1 MSNFIISAR
10 KYRPVNFDDVIGQKV
25 ITNTLKEAIKNNKLA
40 QALLFT
46 SPRGVGKT
54 NCARIVTREL
64 NNFEISDDNSY
75 NIFELDAAS
84 NNGVE
89 GIRNLIEQTRIPPQT
104 GKFKVYIIDEV
115 HMLSSGAFNAF
126 LKTLEEPPA
135 HCVFI
140 LATTEKHKII
150 PTILS
155 RCQIYNFKRIT
166 NEGIVDHLKNICKL
180 EKIKFEDN
188 ALIQIANKSD
198 GAMRD
203 ALQLFDK
210 VVGVNKELTSKLVSE
225 NLNTVDFETY
235 IKLFEFINKNDI
247 PNLIVEVNS
256 VLDNGI
262 SGDIF
267 ISGLSSFFRDALV
280 CKNKLSQ
287 NLVNYDEANF
297 KLLLDVSSKVDYNY
311 LIEYM
316 NILNDAEINFQ
327 KSINQKL
334 LIELTMLKIV
344 SLEYNEEK
352 KKFKYK
358 LIPTFRF
365 QEQVFLQDSI
375 NAQEQ
380 KKKTPLANIKIENFK
395 TSTLS
400 LKSIQKNKEIESES
414 EVQDDH
420 FEEKLVTIEDVL
432 ELWDEYIQIQEDKG
446 RYNIASILRISTPTL
461 KENHIHY
468 KVSNN
473 TSALEIDLEKHQL
486 VQFLRNRLKAK
497 IELILTTDKTIDK
510 KLTYTN
516 KDKYN
521 LLKEKNPLIEE
532 LKNIFKLS
540 I

>member
-46 SPRGVGKT
+46 GPRGVGKT
-54 NCARIVTREL
+54 SCARIVAREL

-380 KKKTPLANIKIENFK
+380 KKKTPLANIKIKNFK

-497 IELILTTDKTIDK
+497 IELVLTTDKTIDK

>member
-1 MSNFIISAR
+1 
-10 KYRPVNFDDVIGQKV
+10 
-25 ITNTLKEAIKNNKLA
+25 
-40 QALLFT
+40 
-46 SPRGVGKT
+46 
-54 NCARIVTREL
+54 
-64 NNFEISDDNSY
+64 
-75 NIFELDAAS
+75 
-84 NNGVE
+84 
-89 GIRNLIEQTRIPPQT
+89 
-104 GKFKVYIIDEV
+104 
-115 HMLSSGAFNAF
+115 
-126 LKTLEEPPA
+126 
-135 HCVFI
+135 
-140 LATTEKHKII
+140 
-150 PTILS
+150 
-155 RCQIYNFKRIT
+155 
-166 NEGIVDHLKNICKL
+166 
-180 EKIKFEDN
+180 
-188 ALIQIANKSD
+188 
-198 GAMRD
+198 
-203 ALQLFDK
+203 
-210 VVGVNKELTSKLVSE
+210 
-225 NLNTVDFETY
+225 
-235 IKLFEFINKNDI
+235 
-247 PNLIVEVNS
+247 
-256 VLDNGI
+256 
-262 SGDIF
+262 
-267 ISGLSSFFRDALV
+267 
-280 CKNKLSQ
+280 
-287 NLVNYDEANF
+287 VNYNEANF

-334 LIELTMLKIV
+334 LIELTMLKII

-365 QEQVFLQDSI
+365 QEQVFLQDSN
-375 NAQEQ
+375 NALEQ

-400 LKSIQKNKEIESES
+400 LKSIQKNKEIESKS

-420 FEEKLVTIEDVL
+420 FEEKVVTIEDVL

-521 LLKEKNPLIEE
+521 LLREKNPLIEE
-532 LKNIFKLS
+532 LKNTFKLS

>member
-46 SPRGVGKT
+46 GPRGVGKT
-54 NCARIVTREL
+54 SCARIVAREL

-235 IKLFEFINKNDI
+235 IKLFEFINNNDI
-247 PNLIVEVNS
+247 PNLIVEINI

-267 ISGLSSFFRDALV
+267 ISGLSSFFRDVLV

-365 QEQVFLQDSI
+365 QEQVFLQDSN

-420 FEEKLVTIEDVL
+420 FDEKLVTIEDVL

-532 LKNIFKLS
+532 LKNTFKLS